1 MNEKILIVDRE
12 PDILKTLETILAK
25 EGYRVRSASGCE
37 EAFDFINSETFQ
49 LVVADIRM
57 PEMTGLEFI
66 KQIKKLDD
74 DMEVIVL
81 TGFASVDNAV
91 QALRDTGAADFIT
104 KPLENAD
111 QLLISIDRAMQKQ
124 KLYRKN
130 SERLK
135 TLEKTKKSLELRVNE
150 LTTKLAELNEKQ
162 QSVAATHKWN
172 KER

>member
-12 PDILKTLETILAK
+12 ADILKTLETILTQ
-25 EGYRVRSASGCE
+25 EGYRVRSAAGCE

-57 PEMTGLEFI
+57 PEMSGLEFI

-91 QALRDTGAADFIT
+91 QALRDTGAVDFIT
-104 KPLENAD
+104 KPLENVD

-124 KLYRKN
+124 KLHRKN
-130 SERLK
+130 SEHLK
-135 TLEKTKKSLELRVNE
+135 TLEKAKKDLEFRDNE
-150 LTTKLAELNEKQ
+150 LTAELAELYEKV
-162 QSVAATHKWN
+162 QSESPAHRKD
-172 KER
+172 

>member
-12 PDILKTLETILAK
+12 ADILKTLETILAK

-57 PEMTGLEFI
+57 PEMSGLEFI

-91 QALRDTGAADFIT
+91 QALRDTGAVDFIT
-104 KPLENAD
+104 KPLENVD
-111 QLLISIDRAMQKQ
+111 QLLISIDRALQKQ
-124 KLYRKN
+124 KLHRKN
-130 SERLK
+130 KERLK
-135 TLEKTKKSLELRVNE
+135 TLEKTKKDLEFRVNE
-150 LTTKLAELNEKQ
+150 LTAELAELYEKAQ
-162 QSVAATHKWN
+162 PESPAHK
-172 KER
+172 KD